1 MGFAGKAGL
10 TAVGLVLAVAGVVAV
25 RTATFKAPASVD
37 VAAANLVAAKPV
49 DTARAAANLAQ
60 AIRFQ
65 TISHQDQ
72 ADDQPAE
79 WDKLHAWLQTT
90 YPAAHTAMTREVLT
104 GHTLVYTWAGTNP
117 ALPPIVLMAH
127 QDVVPVTPGSEASW
141 THAPFAGVVADG
153 AVWGRGA
160 IDDKGS
166 LVTLFEAI
174 EGLAAGGFK
183 PVRTVIVVSGHDE
196 EVRGVGARAAA
207 ALLKSRGIKAQFV
220 LDEGM
225 VIVADHPVTGK
236 PAAIIGTAE
245 KGYATM
251 KIVAPAVG
259 GHSSAPP
266 EETGVA
272 TLSRAVL
279 AITGKPFPLKFAGPG
294 ADMLKSIAPQAGLPV
309 KVLAANTWL
318 FAPLLVNITA
328 KTPAGA
334 AMLHTTIAPTMLK
347 GSPKENVLPQ
357 DATAWINYRI
367 APGDSSAKVMGVAKD
382 AVGDLP
388 VELSWVKTPD
398 EPSRVSSTSS
408 EAWKTIAGLA
418 ADESKAPV
426 VPGLVTAGTDSRYLA
441 PVADDVYRF
450 QPLVLSIN
458 DTKMIHGT
466 DEHISVANVERMVRF
481 YQRLVETAA
490 GR

>member
-25 RTATFKAPASVD
+25 RTATFKAPATVD
-37 VAAANLVAAKPV
+37 PGSARLAAARPLDV
-49 DTARAAANLAQ
+49 DKAAANLAQ
-60 AIRFQ
+60 AVRFQ
-65 TISHQDQ
+65 TVSHQDK

-90 YPAAHTAMTREVLT
+90 YPAAHKAMTREVIAS
-104 GHTLVYTWAGTNP
+104 HTLVYTWTGSNP
-117 ALPPIVLMAH
+117 ALAPIVLMAH
-127 QDVVPVTPGSEASW
+127 QDVVPVTPGSEGSW
-141 THAPFAGVVADG
+141 THPPFDGVVADG
-153 AVWGRGA
+153 AVWGRGS

-166 LVTLFEAI
+166 LVTLFEALD
-174 EGLAAGGFK
+174 GLAAGGFK
-183 PVRTVIVVSGHDE
+183 PLRTVIIVSGHDE

-207 ALLKSRGIKAQFV
+207 SLLKSRGVKAQFV

-225 VIVADHPVTGK
+225 AVVADHPVTGK

-266 EETGVA
+266 PETGVA

-279 AITGKPFPLKFAGPG
+279 AIAGKPFPMKFAGPG
-294 ADMLKSIAPQAGLPV
+294 ADMLKAIAPHASLPV
-309 KVLAANTWL
+309 KVFAANTWL
-318 FAPLLVNITA
+318 FSPLLVKVTA

-367 APGDSSAKVMGVAKD
+367 APGDTSAKVMGQAKD
-382 AVGDLP
+382 AVGKLP
-388 VELSWVKTPD
+388 VRLSWVKTPD
-398 EPSRVSSTSS
+398 EPSPISSTSS
-408 EAWKTIAGLA
+408 DAWKTLAGLA

-441 PVADDVYRF
+441 PVAVDVYRF
-450 QPLVLSIN
+450 QPLLLKV
-458 DTKMIHGT
+458 DETKMIHGT
-466 DEHISVANVERMVRF
+466 DEHISLANVERMVRF

-490 GR
+490 SR

>member
-1 MGFAGKAGL
+1 MGVVGKGLLFAGAAIG
-10 TAVGLVLAVAGVVAV
+10 VVAMVVAV

-37 VAAANLVAAKPV
+37 IAAARLAAAKPV
-49 DTARAAANLAQ
+49 DTAKAVTNLAQ

-79 WDKLHAWLQTT
+79 WDKLHAWLQAT
-90 YPAAHTAMTREVLT
+90 YPAAHAAMKREVVAN
-104 GHTLVYTWAGTNP
+104 HTLVYTWTGSNL
-117 ALPPIVLMAH
+117 ALAPIVLMAH
-127 QDVVPVTPGSEASW
+127 QDVVPVTPGSEGSW
-141 THAPFAGVVADG
+141 THPPFDGVVAED

-166 LVTLFEAI
+166 LVTLFEALD
-174 EGLAAGGFK
+174 GLAAGGFK
-183 PVRTVIVVSGHDE
+183 PVRTVIIVSGHDE

-207 ALLKSRGIKAQFV
+207 SLLKSRGIKAQFV

-225 VIVADHPVTGK
+225 AVVEDHPVTGK

-245 KGYATM
+245 KGYATL
-251 KIVAPAVG
+251 KITAPAIG

-279 AITGKPFPLKFAGPG
+279 AITDKPFPMKFAGPG
-294 ADMLKSIAPQAGLPV
+294 ADMLKSIAPHASTPV
-309 KVLAANTWL
+309 KVFAANTWL
-318 FAPLLVNITA
+318 FSPLLINVTA

-367 APGDSSAKVMGVAKD
+367 APGDTSARVMARAKD
-382 AVGDLP
+382 AVGKLP
-388 VELSWVKTPD
+388 VELSWTKTPD
-398 EPSRVSSTSS
+398 EPSPISSTSS
-408 EAWKTIAGLA
+408 DAWKTIAGLA

-441 PVADDVYRF
+441 PVATDVYRF
-450 QPLVLSIN
+450 QPLVLSI
-458 DTKMIHGT
+458 DETKMIHGT

>member
-1 MGFAGKAGL
+1 MGIAGKVGL

-25 RTATFKAPASVD
+25 RTVTFKPPATVDIASVRL
-37 VAAANLVAAKPV
+37 AAARPV
-49 DTARAAANLAQ
+49 DTAKAAADLAQ
-60 AIRFQ
+60 AVRFQ
-65 TISHQDQ
+65 TVSHQDK

-90 YPAAHTAMTREVLT
+90 YPAAHAAMTREVIA
-104 GHTLVYTWAGTNP
+104 GHTLVYTWTGSNP

-127 QDVVPVTPGSEASW
+127 QDVVPVTPGSEGSW
-141 THAPFAGVVADG
+141 THPPFDGVVEGG
-153 AVWGRGA
+153 AVWGRGS

-166 LVTLFEAI
+166 LVTLFEALD
-174 EGLAAGGFK
+174 GLAAGGFK

-207 ALLKSRGIKAQFV
+207 SLLKSRGIKAQFV

-225 VIVADHPVTGK
+225 AVVADHPVTGK
-236 PAAIIGTAE
+236 PTAIIGTAE

-266 EETGVA
+266 PETGVA
-272 TLSRAVL
+272 TLARAVL
-279 AITGKPFPLKFAGPG
+279 AIADKPFPMKFNGPG
-294 ADMLKSIAPQAGLPV
+294 ADMLKVLAPHASPV
-309 KVLAANTWL
+309 VKMAAANTWL
-318 FAPLLVNITA
+318 FAPLLIKVTA

-367 APGDSSAKVMGVAKD
+367 APGDTSAKVMAQAKS
-382 AVGDLP
+382 AVGKLP
-388 VELSWVKTPD
+388 VQLSWTKTPD
-398 EPSRVSSTSS
+398 EPSKVSSTTSD
-408 EAWKTIAGLA
+408 AWKTLAGLA

-426 VPGLVTAGTDSRYLA
+426 TPGLVTAGTDSRYLA
-441 PVADDVYRF
+441 PVAADVYRF
-450 QPLVLSIN
+450 QPLVLKV
-458 DTKMIHGT
+458 DETRMIHGT
-466 DEHISVANVERMVRF
+466 DEHIILANVERMVRF

-490 GR
+490 SR